1 MPIPRAAREHAR
13 AFVARREQR
22 FSIESDAVLSARRL
36 RRLRHAV
43 DTRTFCASPI
53 VRAAITTDGL
63 VLLDVRGGV
72 VLAANDVG
80 ARIWQLLEQHQTP
93 HAIAERFAGEYEI
106 ALEQARGDVTD
117 FIDALVSRRLILEK
131 TP

>member
-1 MPIPRAAREHAR
+1 VNGTSAPLKWQVRDACQQATGGGSGCADATAA
-13 AFVARREQR
+13 
-22 FSIESDAVLSARRL
+22 
-36 RRLRHAV
+36 
-43 DTRTFCASPI
+43 
-53 VRAAITTDGL
+53 TDGL

-117 FIDALVSRRLILEK
+117 FIDALVSRRLIVEK